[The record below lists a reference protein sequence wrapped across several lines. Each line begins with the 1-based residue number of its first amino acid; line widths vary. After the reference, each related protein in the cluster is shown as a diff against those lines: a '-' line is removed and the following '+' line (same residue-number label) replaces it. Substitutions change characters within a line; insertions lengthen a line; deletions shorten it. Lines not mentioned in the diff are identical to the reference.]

1 MSHPRLGLHRPGYL
15 LPALMAMAV
24 LSAGVSVSLGG
35 VTVTFADGAAWI
47 AQALGMSPDWPADPA
62 AQAVLSAIRAPRV
75 LLGCV
80 VGATLAVGG
89 AVMQALFR
97 NPLADP
103 GLIGVSAGA
112 ALAASA
118 SIVLGDALF
127 GTAGDLIP
135 RAYQLPL
142 AAFAG
147 GLLVTAVVHALARSD
162 GRTSVAAMLLAGI
175 AINAIAGAITGLF
188 TYISDDQ
195 QLRQLTFWSMGSLGA
210 ATPGALAPALALM
223 LISTIGGLLLWRPL
237 NLMLLG
243 EAEAFHLGIAV
254 DRLKAAAVVL
264 VALGVGA
271 AVAAAGPIAF
281 VGLVAPHLVRLAG
294 GSDHRLVLPGSAL
307 LGSTLVCL
315 ADLVARTVALP
326 AELPVGL
333 ILAAVG
339 GPFFLA
345 LLLFAKRR
353 GDLP

>member
-1 MSHPRLGLHRPGYL
+1 MTVAGLHLNKPGHL
-15 LPALMAMAV
+15 LPALLALAV
-24 LSAGVSVSLGG
+24 LSAALSISLGGVSVSL
-35 VTVTFADGAAWI
+35 ADGGALLAR
-47 AQALGMSPDWPADPA
+47 ALGLTPTWSSDPGA
-62 AQAVLSAIRAPRV
+62 EAVLSAIRGPRV
-75 LLGCV
+75 LLGCI

-118 SIVLGDALF
+118 SIVLGDAIF
-127 GTAGDLIP
+127 GAAAGVIP

-147 GLLVTAVVHALARSD
+147 GLAVTALVHALARTD
-162 GRTSVAAMLLAGI
+162 GRTSVAGMLLAGI
-175 AINAIAGAITGLF
+175 AINAIAGAVTGLF

-195 QLRQLTFWSMGSLGA
+195 QLRQLTFWSMGNLGA
-210 ATPGALAPALALM
+210 TAPGTLVPALALM
-223 LISTIGGLLLWRPL
+223 LISTLGGLMLWRPL

-243 EAEAFHLGIAV
+243 EAEAYHLGIPV
-254 DRLKAAAVVL
+254 DRMKAIAVVL

-281 VGLVAPHLVRLAG
+281 VGLVAPHLVRLIG
-294 GSDHRLVLPGSAL
+294 GSDHRLVLPGAAL
-307 LGSTLVCL
+307 LGTVLVSV
-315 ADLVARTVALP
+315 ADLLARTIALP

-333 ILAAVG
+333 LIAAAG
-339 GPFFLA
+339 GPFFLG
-345 LLLFAKRR
+345 LLLMARKR
-353 GDLP
+353 GELP

>member
-1 MSHPRLGLHRPGYL
+1 MMSATWRANGRL
-15 LPALMAMAV
+15 LPLLMIAAV
-24 LSAGVSVSLGG
+24 LSAALSISLGGVSVSL
-35 VTVTFADGAAWI
+35 ADGAALVARWFGI
-47 AQALGMSPDWPADPA
+47 TPDWQTNPA
-62 AQAVLSAIRAPRV
+62 AEAVLTAIRGPRV
-75 LLGCV
+75 LLGCI

-127 GTAGDLIP
+127 GTAGSFIP

-147 GLLVTAVVHALARSD
+147 GLLVTVLVHALARTD
-162 GRTSVAAMLLAGI
+162 GRTSVAGMLLAGI
-175 AINAIAGAITGLF
+175 AINAIAGAVTGLF

-210 ATPGALAPALALM
+210 ASPGALVPALALM
-223 LISTIGGLLLWRPL
+223 LLSTLGGLTLWRPL

-243 EAEAFHLGIAV
+243 EAEAYHLGIAV
-254 DRLKAAAVVL
+254 DRLKTIAIVL

-281 VGLVAPHLVRLAG
+281 VGLVAPHLVRLIG
-294 GSDHRLVLPGSAL
+294 GSDHRLVLPGAAL
-307 LGSTLVCL
+307 LGSALVCL
-315 ADLVARTVALP
+315 ADLVARTIALP
-326 AELPVGL
+326 AEVPVGL
-333 ILAAVG
+333 MLAAGG

-345 LLLFAKRR
+345 LLLSARRR